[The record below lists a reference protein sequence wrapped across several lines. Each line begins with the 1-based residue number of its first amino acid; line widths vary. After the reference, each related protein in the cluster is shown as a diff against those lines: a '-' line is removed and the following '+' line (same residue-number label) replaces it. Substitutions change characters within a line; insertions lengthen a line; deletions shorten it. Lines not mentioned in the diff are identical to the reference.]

1 MPKKKLTKK
10 QYKEKEKR
18 NEAKK
23 LQTELPLPKIPKL
36 SQSLVK
42 SLYNYKIGKEC
53 GLKIEASY
61 INGENFPPTEVQEL
75 GNYFEYIC
83 TGQLPR
89 DGHTPLPKL
98 LKSGKPTTAYSRM
111 DKQKENYERIM
122 KSYNLQVEKTG
133 FVFTNPKYSG
143 IADIIAL
150 DKNVKSKDKD
160 KQRIIIDI
168 KTSGLINDKWSPYG
182 WADES
187 IEEKWDL
194 LIQAVHY
201 KMLAKYEWG
210 IEDIPFYFMV
220 FSNKNETE
228 CKIFEINVD
237 EPTKFQHYQNLE
249 TIKKYLDSC
258 IKEGWKAK
266 PELMRCS
273 VCPLTKTCLEKLEVP
288 TIQKVYV

>member
-1 MPKKKLTKK
+1 MAKKKLTKK
-10 QYKEKEKR
+10 QYKDKEKK

-23 LQTELPLPKIPKL
+23 KQTELALPKIPKL

-42 SLYNYKIGKEC
+42 ALFNYKNDNEC

-61 INGENFPPTEVQEL
+61 VNGINFPSNDVQEL

-89 DGHTPLPKL
+89 DGHTPVPKM
-98 LKSGKPTTAYSRM
+98 LKTGKPSLSYARM
-111 DKQKENYERIM
+111 DKQKENYKNAM
-122 KSYNLQVEKTG
+122 KHYNFEVEKTG

-150 DKNVKSKDKD
+150 DKKIKSKDIN
-160 KQRIIIDI
+160 KQRVIIDL

-210 IEDIPFYFMV
+210 IEDIPFYFMI
-220 FSNKNETE
+220 FSNKNDVEH
-228 CKIFEINVD
+228 KIFEIIID
-237 EPTKFQHYQNLE
+237 EATRSQHYQNLIRVKQYLDQS
-249 TIKKYLDSC
+249 IKK
-258 IKEGWKAK
+258 GWEAK
-266 PELMRCS
+266 PTLMRCK
-273 VCPLTKTCLEKLEVP
+273 VCPMNTSCLHQLEVP
-288 TIQKVYV
+288 KIQKVYV